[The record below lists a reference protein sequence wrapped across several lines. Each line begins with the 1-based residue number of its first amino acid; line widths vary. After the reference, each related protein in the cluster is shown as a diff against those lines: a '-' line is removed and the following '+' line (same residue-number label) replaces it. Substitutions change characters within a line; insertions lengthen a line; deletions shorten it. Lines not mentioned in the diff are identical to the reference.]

1 MTTARASR
9 RISAAIMRSILD
21 ERFGEAPLLTV
32 YGGKITTYR
41 RLAEE
46 ALARLAHFFPRS
58 RPWTAHSPLAGRRF
72 RL

>member
-1 MTTARASR
+1 
-9 RISAAIMRSILD
+9 MRLILD

-46 ALARLAHFFPRS
+46 ALGAAGAFLSALAAVDR
-58 RPWTAHSPLAGRRF
+58 A
-72 RL
+72 